1 MRDSTPHPRPALKLR
16 RLGARRSRFGRYP
29 ESRPLPSRLPNPNCV
44 LGWGRGQEAAFL
56 LVREPAPRGGSRRC
70 VTSGERVRR
79 TPAPRGMAALRT
91 WLLRSLTSHLRL
103 RQCVPVV
110 TNSRKRFLLE
120 LLRPWHKTVVAGFG
134 VALCAVPVAQ
144 KSEPHT
150 LSNEALMRRAVSLVT
165 DSTCTFLS
173 QTTYAL
179 IEAIT
184 EYTKAVYTLIS
195 LYRQY
200 TNLLGK
206 MNSQEEDEVW
216 QVIIGAR
223 VEMTSKQ
230 QEYLKLETTWM
241 TAVSLSEMAAE
252 AAYQTGAD
260 QASITSRNHIQLV
273 KSQVQEVRQLCQK
286 AEAKLAEAQTQEL
299 RQKVQE
305 GEEERADQ
313 EHEAYLRED

>member
-1 MRDSTPHPRPALKLR
+1 MVSPHFKKLLR
-16 RLGARRSRFGRYP
+16 AS
-29 ESRPLPSRLPNPNCV
+29 
-44 LGWGRGQEAAFL
+44 
-56 LVREPAPRGGSRRC
+56 VR
-70 VTSGERVRR
+70 
-79 TPAPRGMAALRT
+79 RGMAALRSWMT
-91 WLLRSLTSHLRL
+91 RSVTFLFRYGQ
-103 RQCVPVV
+103 RFPVSA
-110 TNSRKRFLLE
+110 NSKKRCFSE
-120 LLRPWHKTVVAGFG
+120 LIRPWHKTMLTGFG
-134 VALCAVPVAQ
+134 VTLCAVPIAQ
-144 KSEPHT
+144 KSEPQS

-165 DSTCTFLS
+165 DSTSTFLS

-184 EYTKAVYTLIS
+184 EYTKAVYTLVS

-200 TNLLGK
+200 TSLLGK

-260 QASITSRNHIQLV
+260 QASITARNHIQLV
-273 KSQVQEVRQLCQK
+273 KSQVQEVRQLSQK
-286 AEAKLAEAQTQEL
+286 AETKLAEVQTQEL
-299 RQKVQE
+299 RQKTQE
-305 GEEERADQ
+305 ASDEADQ
-313 EHEAYLRED
+313 EEEAYLQED